1 MRIVATLGGNAL
13 LERGER
19 PDSDIQEEHVAR
31 PAFSGIR
38 AGLAARQAASACAL
52 MPGR

>member
-1 MRIVATLGGNAL
+1 MRIVAALGGNAL
-13 LERGER
+13 RER
-19 PDSDIQEEHVAR
+19 PDSDIQEDHVAR

-38 AGLAARQAASACAL
+38 AGLAARRAASACAL